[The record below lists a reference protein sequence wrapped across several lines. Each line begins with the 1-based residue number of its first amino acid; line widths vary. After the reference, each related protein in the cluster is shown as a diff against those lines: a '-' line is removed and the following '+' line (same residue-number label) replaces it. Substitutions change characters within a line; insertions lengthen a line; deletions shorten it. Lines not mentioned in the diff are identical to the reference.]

1 MRGQATLSGA
11 IDVVVVEQEN
21 GELACSPFH
30 VRFGKFSLILPS
42 EKKVLS
48 PNILC
53 LGILGLMWAK
63 VDFFVNGDK
72 VDYAMKVGEGGE
84 AFFVFQTDGDIPED
98 MQTSPVVSPVVSP
111 VLPDASSSVTTTSP
125 LGPCF

>member
-1 MRGQATLSGA
+1 MVSWRVRLSTSDSGNSPSSSPLKRKYAPPTLSTHSLFGDFGA
-11 IDVVVVEQEN
+11 DV
-21 GELACSPFH
+21 
-30 VRFGKFSLILPS
+30 
-42 EKKVLS
+42 
-48 PNILC
+48 
-53 LGILGLMWAK
+53 AK

-111 VLPDASSSVTTTSP
+111 VLPDANSSVTTTSP
-125 LGPCF
+125 LGPCFCQVLV